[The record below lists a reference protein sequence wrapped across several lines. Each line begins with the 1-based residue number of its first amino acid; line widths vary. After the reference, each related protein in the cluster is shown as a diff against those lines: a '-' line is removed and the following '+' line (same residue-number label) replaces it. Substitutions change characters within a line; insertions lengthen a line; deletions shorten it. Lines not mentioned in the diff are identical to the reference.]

1 MELSVK
7 KEPNG
12 SMRSIVEHVWTMLT
26 REISHVPQMFHV
38 LVSNHWCICN
48 HLIILFS
55 MILQLPANTVH
66 FYNTKIF
73 LKWLV
78 DCVWGDWKDESS
90 CSKSCG
96 HGLDT
101 GVKHQVRVKIQ
112 NETHGGSCKGNST
125 RLKNCTTNIPCPSRF
140 FRFSYHTYIFTFN
153 QCTSYYIK
161 YRR

>member
-1 MELSVK
+1 MHGTTSPHVQKRVDTVLEMDLSVK

-12 SMRSIVEHVWTMLT
+12 SLRSIVEHVWTMLT
-26 REISHVPQMFHV
+26 QEISHVLQMCHV

-48 HLIILFS
+48 HLIISVL
-55 MILQLPANTVH
+55 LYVH
-66 FYNTKIF
+66 FHNTKIF
-73 LKWLV
+73 LKCLV

-125 RLKNCTTNIPCPSRF
+125 RLTNCTTNIHCPSRF
-140 FRFSYHTYIFTFN
+140 SDFCIIRTIYS
-153 QCTSYYIK
+153 
-161 YRR
+161 

>member
-1 MELSVK
+1 MYGQCLHK
-7 KEPNG
+7 K
-12 SMRSIVEHVWTMLT
+12 SAMYYKYVMSR
-26 REISHVPQMFHV
+26 
-38 LVSNHWCICN
+38 LV
-48 HLIILFS
+48 IIGVFAIIWSYQNNLFS

-125 RLKNCTTNIPCPSRF
+125 RLTNCTTNIHCPSRF
-140 FRFSYHTYIFTFN
+140 QILYIIHTFYLLTNVRFI
-153 QCTSYYIK
+153 I
-161 YRR
+161 

>member
-1 MELSVK
+1 MYGQCLHK
-7 KEPNG
+7 K
-12 SMRSIVEHVWTMLT
+12 SAMYYKCVMSW
-26 REISHVPQMFHV
+26 
-38 LVSNHWCICN
+38 LV
-48 HLIILFS
+48 IIGVFAIIWS
-55 MILQLPANTVH
+55 YQNLQLSANAVH
-66 FYNTKIF
+66 FHNTKIF
-73 LKWLV
+73 FKCLV

-96 HGLDT
+96 HGFDT

-140 FRFSYHTYIFTFN
+140 FRFLYHTYIFTFN